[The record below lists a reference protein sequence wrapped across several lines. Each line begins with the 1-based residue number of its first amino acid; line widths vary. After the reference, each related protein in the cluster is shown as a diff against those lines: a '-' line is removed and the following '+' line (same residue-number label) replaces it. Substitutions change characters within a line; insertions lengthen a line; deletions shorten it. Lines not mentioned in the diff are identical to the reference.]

1 VWLANKDTPGLAMS
15 RSIGDGVVHGCGV
28 SSEPEV
34 AEHVLGVGD
43 LAMVVGSD
51 GVFEFMSNETISK
64 LVLQHL
70 PLTDSEQ
77 SVTDIIVAADNV
89 WRQFSL

>member
-1 VWLANKDTPGLAMS
+1 
-15 RSIGDGVVHGCGV
+15 V